1 VKAWKKILVQVACSG
16 LFSFGILL
24 VLPVAAQEATTAQ
37 KGDYPNH
44 EATNAGQKPV
54 AEVAGKITE
63 LPDSPSATLQQSSA
77 NMPRGQAGDNP
88 WLIAQSSSPAQS
100 PQEQSQQPPQAQ
112 AGTSQSSS
120 KQQPVGTAA
129 AEAPMT
135 TGIAASQP
143 AGLAIAPAK
152 QRRVR
157 TIILRTGAIIGA
169 GVAVGSVIA
178 LTEATSSK
186 PPGAH

>member
-1 VKAWKKILVQVACSG
+1 MRAWKKIFAQFVCSC
-16 LFSFGILL
+16 LFSFGLL
-24 VLPVAAQEATTAQ
+24 TALPAAAQETVQVSASPTIA
-37 KGDYPNH
+37 D
-44 EATNAGQKPV
+44 QKPM
-54 AEVAGKITE
+54 AKVAGKITE
-63 LPDSPSATLQQSSA
+63 LPDSPSATLQSQSARTRSQ
-77 NMPRGQAGDNP
+77 GQSEDSP
-88 WLIAQSSSPAQS
+88 WLVAQSTIQAQS
-100 PQEQSQQPPQAQ
+100 PQEQSQQP
-112 AGTSQSSS
+112 SQTQTETPS

-129 AEAPMT
+129 AEAPRT

-157 TIILRTGAIIGA
+157 TIIIRTGAIIGA